1 MEEMTSEQEEMVKN
15 IQQLCLY
22 MELNDIH
29 IEFKEQY
36 VNYDRSKH
44 HLIDGFTG
52 PEPIQAAR
60 IILPAPNKGYLGIKP
75 AVLIVHQPE
84 IVKKVTE

>member
-22 MELNDIH
+22 MELNDIQ
-29 IEFKEQY
+29 IEFEEQY

-52 PEPIQAAR
+52 PEPI
-60 IILPAPNKGYLGIKP
+60 
-75 AVLIVHQPE
+75 
-84 IVKKVTE
+84 

>member
-22 MELNDIH
+22 MELNDIQ
-29 IEFKEQY
+29 IEFEEQY

-52 PEPIQAAR
+52 P
-60 IILPAPNKGYLGIKP
+60 
-75 AVLIVHQPE
+75 
-84 IVKKVTE
+84 